1 MRYAPHIQRV
11 RNDVPRGI
19 RDLTP
24 AQYKAL
30 REKHR
35 MTYRHYPTWKE
46 RKRRQTIDLW
56 CILAGCVI
64 ATVAIILAASRWLG

>member
-1 MRYAPHIQRV
+1 
-11 RNDVPRGI
+11 
-19 RDLTP
+19 
-24 AQYKAL
+24 
-30 REKHR
+30 